1 MLKKFMADLH
11 IHSCLSP
18 CGELSMTPQK
28 IINEA
33 KKKQLDF
40 IAVSDH
46 NSAENISAILN
57 VAEKNS
63 LTVIPAMEIC
73 SIEEVHTLALFRDLD
88 SVLEMQSIVYNN
100 LKGKNN
106 PDVFGLQVIGNEN
119 DEVEGFVDKL
129 LIGATELSV
138 DEIVNQVHTLDGL
151 AIASHID
158 RESYSVISQL
168 GFIPQNLEYDALEI
182 SSNISVEEARNRF
195 AEYSVRPFIRNSDAH
210 KLEDIAKCTTQ
221 FFIEEPSFDE
231 VKKAFKNIG
240 GRSIGIN

>member
-73 SIEEVHTLALFRDLD
+73 SIEEVHTLALFRNLD

-106 PDVFGLQVIGNEN
+106 PDVFGIQVIGNEN

-138 DEIVNQVHTLDGL
+138 DEIVNQVHSLDGL

-168 GFIPQNLEYDALEI
+168 GFIPQNL
-182 SSNISVEEARNRF
+182 
-195 AEYSVRPFIRNSDAH
+195 
-210 KLEDIAKCTTQ
+210 
-221 FFIEEPSFDE
+221 
-231 VKKAFKNIG
+231 
-240 GRSIGIN
+240 